1 MCKEVC
7 GYKNYESFTFAV
19 TVDNFSIGDHEMLKA
34 YARRIAN
41 GENIEA
47 VEKDALAPLWEIYNN
62 LKVDGRKIDGNYSN
76 PYVSVIAAILA
87 EAIRSIDVY
96 DCLEGQIKDIQAG
109 REE

>member
-41 GENIEA
+41 GESIEA
-47 VEKDALAPLWEIYNN
+47 VEKEALAPLWAIYEN
-62 LKVDGRKIDGNYSN
+62 LKIDGKKIDGNYSN
-76 PYVSVIAAILA
+76 PYVSVMASILA
-87 EAIRSIDVY
+87 EAIKQIDIY
-96 DCLEGQIKDIQAG
+96 DCLEGMIKDIEAG
-109 REE
+109 REV